1 MVDVDND
8 GDLDLALTDETTDHL
23 KILQNGGGPVSP
35 CPPAPNVGC
44 LQPIA
49 SAASSL
55 VIQRKSPLP
64 GKGDRL
70 GWKWGKG
77 ADTQIADFGNPPND
91 GYLLCVYDAGAIVL
105 TTPWRVAA

>member
-8 GDLDLALTDETTDHL
+8 GDLDLALTDETADHL
-23 KILQNGGGPVSP
+23 KILQNDGGPVSP
-35 CPPAPNVGC
+35 CPPAPDVGC

-70 GWKWGKG
+70 GWKWGKAPTRRSATSG
-77 ADTQIADFGNPPND
+77 TRR
-91 GYLLCVYDAGAIVL
+91 
-105 TTPWRVAA
+105 TTATSCASTTREGSH